1 MLTGELNG
9 VAADVVTGV
18 LASTGTSDAGTGGFK
33 GLEKERP

>member
-1 MLTGELNG
+1 MLTGDLNG

-18 LASTGTSDAGTGGFK
+18 LAGTGTRDAGTGGFE